1 MAEIQDEGGQQVE
14 DKAGKDVVD
23 EGDPVVLEV
32 HKAETVGS
40 SGQMG

>member
-1 MAEIQDEGGQQVE
+1 MAEIQNEGNQQVE

-32 HKAETVGS
+32 YKSETVGS